1 VTLPGSTTLSRYL
14 ALRFLAGIAVVFGT
28 CVGLVLLIDFV
39 EMLRRASDNENATVA
54 RIFTFTLLRLPSFT
68 EQLFPF
74 AVLFGSMG
82 AMLRLSQKLELVVVR
97 AAGVSVWQFVAPGLV
112 VALGLGLFA
121 TTVYNPLAAL
131 AKATA
136 DQIEIDLFSRGPQVG
151 TVQRTGSGTW
161 MRQDGIDGPFVMSA
175 AIAHSDGR
183 ELRDVAISTFDSAGR
198 FADRISAGS
207 ARLRPGYWHLSDVT
221 LTAQDR
227 EPEQYASYMIATNLS
242 YDQARETFVNV
253 DTVSF
258 WDLPYYINSSVRA
271 GLSAERFKL
280 HYQSLLAKPFLLM
293 AMVLIAATVSLRL
306 FRLGSVLP
314 MILGGVAAGFL
325 LYVAMEMAKQL
336 GTAGVVQDV
345 VAAWTPVVVAML
357 TGLTILLHQEDG

>member
-1 VTLPGSTTLSRYL
+1 MANTLSRYL
-14 ALRFLAGIAVVFGT
+14 ALRFLGGIAVVFGT

-39 EMLRRASDNENATVA
+39 EMLRRSSDNEAATVA
-54 RIFTFTLLRLPSFT
+54 RVFVFTLLRLPSFT

-97 AAGVSVWQFVAPGLV
+97 AAGVSVWQFVAPGLA
-112 VALGLGLFA
+112 VALTLGLFA
-121 TTVYNPLAAL
+121 TTVYNPLAAY
-131 AKATA
+131 AKSIA
-136 DQIEIDLFSRGPQVG
+136 DQIEIELFPRGPQVG
-151 TVQRTGSGTW
+151 AVQRTGSGTW
-161 MRQDGIDGPFVMSA
+161 MRQDGVDGPFVMSA
-175 AIAHSDGR
+175 GVAIADGR
-183 ELRDVAISTFDSAGR
+183 ELRDVSINTFDTSGR
-198 FADRISAGS
+198 FADRISAAT
-207 ARLRPGYWHLSDVT
+207 ARLRPGYWQLIDVT
-221 LTAQDR
+221 VLAPDR
-227 EPEQYASYMIATNLS
+227 EPEQYGTYLIATNLS

-253 DTVSF
+253 DTIAF
-258 WDLPYYINSSVRA
+258 WDLPRYIDNSTRA

-280 HYQSLLAKPFLLM
+280 HYQSLLARPFLLM

-345 VAAWTPVVVAML
+345 VAAWAPVVVAML
-357 TGLTILLHQEDG
+357 TGMTILLHQEDG